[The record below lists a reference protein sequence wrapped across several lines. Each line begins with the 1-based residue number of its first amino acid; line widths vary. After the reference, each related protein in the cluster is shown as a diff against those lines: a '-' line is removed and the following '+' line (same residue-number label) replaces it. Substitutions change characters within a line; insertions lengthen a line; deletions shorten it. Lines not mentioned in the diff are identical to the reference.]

1 MNQYDTLID
10 RIRKQVSI
18 DQNNPDESDYR
29 REPLP
34 AMASAVILLATEH
47 SIGFSLPPL
56 LCRIYT
62 EIANGGF
69 GPGYGL
75 IGIEGGFTDDL
86 GRNIVDIFTDKNSPG
101 FQKYFPDWPIQSIS
115 ICHWGCAMYSVVD
128 CSTTEYQMFHFE
140 PNNLDIADYLMP
152 HNRTFDQ
159 YMAAWIDGVDL
170 LNDVFPGYANP

>member
-1 MNQYDTLID
+1 MNQYDSLID
-10 RIRKQVSI
+10 RILKQISI
-18 DQNNPDESDYR
+18 DRNNPDEPDYR

-34 AMASAVILLATEH
+34 AVASAVALLATEH

-56 LCRIYT
+56 LRRIYT

-75 IGIEGGFTDDL
+75 IGIDGGFTDDL
-86 GRNIVDIFTDKNSPG
+86 GRNIVDIFTDKNSPS

-152 HNRTFDQ
+152 HHRTFDQ
-159 YMAAWIDGVDL
+159 YMAAWVDGVDL